1 MISDLFFRLR
11 SLFRHNTVEE
21 EMNDELSF
29 HFEQQVDKLIRSGM
43 SKDEATRQARFNF
56 GGEEKVRE
64 ECREARGVGSVEKL
78 LQDLHYGARVLLK
91 DPSFTLVAV
100 LTLALGTGA
109 TTAIFS
115 VVDAVLLHPLPFR
128 DPSRLVVVWENFLT
142 LNHPHNVAAPA
153 NFMDWESQNTV
164 FEGMTAVADIHA
176 NLTGS
181 GDPQQIV
188 VGNVTAG
195 FLSVVGVIP
204 ILGSGFSAD
213 NWKKGKDDVV
223 LLDYGFWRER
233 FGADPGI
240 VGKTIELNGKPVVV
254 VGVAPKDFSL
264 FMKDGTLTGSKPQMW
279 SPWAVPNDWGD
290 RKQGVGRYLTV
301 LARMKPAVTVAQAQ
315 EQMST
320 IASRLQQEYPLTNA
334 HWGAT
339 VVPLREQ
346 LSGDLRPALLTL
358 FCAVGLVLLIACA
371 NVSSLL
377 LARAAKREKEI
388 AIRAA
393 IGASPWRIARQLLT
407 ESVLLAGSGG
417 ALGLL
422 LAFWGTKA
430 LLAAG
435 PKDLLDLRYVTL
447 NIRVLAFTACVTMLS
462 GIVFGSLPSLL
473 SARSEVAE
481 SLKDEVRSS
490 PTGRSTLLRS
500 LLVVAQTGLALNL
513 LVGSGLL
520 IHSFVRLV
528 GVDPG
533 FDPHNL
539 LTFQVGLPTA
549 KYPKDEAQ
557 MAFFRDLLQRVG
569 RLPGV
574 RSASLENYPPLTG
587 MGSATGVH
595 IIGQPKRGDADL
607 PVSGVRVVGPDYFR
621 TMGIPLLMGRSFDER
636 ESAQASHVVVVNQA
650 FVEEYLRGENPIG
663 KKISIYMHDNKVDDD
678 NPSEIVGVCGAV
690 HQSGLDSEAKPNVY
704 WPMPE
709 LTYSSMTFLVRTSND
724 PAALVPA
731 IRRELRQIDPE
742 LPMASVATMEQL
754 LGDSLARSRFTM
766 SLLGVFAA
774 VALALTAVGI
784 YGVVSYSVAQ
794 RTHEIGI
801 RMALGAQRGNVLGLV
816 LRQGARLMI
825 AGVGFGVLSALV
837 LTHLMSSL
845 LYGVSATDP
854 ATFVAVVLI
863 LLAVAFLASYMPAR
877 YATRVSPIIALRY
890 P

>member
-1 MISDLFFRLR
+1 MFSDLLFRLR
-11 SLFRHNTVEE
+11 SFFRHNTVEK
-21 EMNDELSF
+21 EMNDELRF
-29 HFEQQVDKLIRSGM
+29 HFEQQVEKFMQSGM
-43 SKDEATRQARFNF
+43 SKDEATRQARFRF

-64 ECREARGVGSVEKL
+64 ECREARGVGSVEML
-78 LQDLHYGARVLLK
+78 LQDLHYGARMLLK

-100 LTLALGTGA
+100 LTLALGIGA

-115 VVDAVLLHPLPFR
+115 VVDSVLLHPLPFR

-153 NFMDWESQNTV
+153 NFLDWQNQNTV
-164 FEGMTAVADIHA
+164 FEGMTAMADTHA

-188 VGNVTAG
+188 VGNVTPG
-195 FLSVVGVIP
+195 FLSVVGVNP
-204 ILGSGFSAD
+204 IVGGGFSPD
-213 NWKKGKDDVV
+213 NWKQGKDDVV
-223 LLDYGFWRER
+223 LLDYGFWKER
-233 FGADPGI
+233 LGGDPGI
-240 VGKTIELNGKPVVV
+240 VGKTVELNGKPVVV
-254 VGVAPKDFSL
+254 VGVAPKDFTL
-264 FMKDGTLTGSKPQMW
+264 FIKDGTLTGSKPQMW
-279 SPWAVPNDWGD
+279 SPWAVPKDWGD

-301 LARMKPAVTVAQAQ
+301 LARMKPGVTVAQAQ
-315 EQMST
+315 QQMNT

-339 VVPLREQ
+339 VVPIREQ

-358 FCAVGLVLLIACA
+358 FCAVGFVLLIACA

-393 IGASPWRIARQLLT
+393 IGASRWRIARQLLT

-417 ALGLL
+417 TLGLL
-422 LAFWGTKA
+422 LAFWGTRA
-430 LLAAG
+430 LLASG
-435 PKDLLDLRYVTL
+435 PKDLLDLRYVPL
-447 NIRVLAFTACVTMLS
+447 NIRVLAFTVAVTMLS
-462 GIVFGSLPSLL
+462 SIAFGFLPSFL
-473 SARSEVAE
+473 SARLQMAE
-481 SLKDEVRSS
+481 SLKDEARST
-490 PTGRSTLLRS
+490 PTGRRTLLRS
-500 LLVVAQTGLALNL
+500 LLVVGQISLAMVL

-520 IHSFVRLV
+520 IRSFVRLV

-533 FDPHNL
+533 FNPNNL
-539 LTFQVGLPTA
+539 LTFQVGLPHA

-557 MAFFRDLLQRVG
+557 MAFFRDLLLRVR

-574 RSASLENYPPLTG
+574 HSVTVENFPPLTG
-587 MGSATGVH
+587 MGSATSVH
-595 IIGQPKRGDADL
+595 IIGEPKRGEADL

-621 TMGIPLLMGRSFDER
+621 TMGIPLQAGRWFDER
-636 ESAQASHVVVVNQA
+636 ESTEASHVVVVNQA
-650 FVEEYLRGENPIG
+650 FVEKYLRSENPIG
-663 KKISIYMHDNKVDDD
+663 MKISIYMHDDKFDDD
-678 NPSEIVGVCGAV
+678 HPSEIVGVCGAV
-690 HQSGLDSEAKPNVY
+690 HQLGLDSEAKPTVY

-709 LTYSSMTFLVRTSND
+709 LTYSRMTFLVRTAND
-724 PAALVPA
+724 PAALVPV
-731 IRRELRQIDPE
+731 IRRELHEIDPE

-784 YGVVSYSVAQ
+784 YGVISYSVAQ

-825 AGVGFGVLSALV
+825 AGVGLGLVSALV
-837 LTHLMSSL
+837 ITRLMSSL
-845 LYGVSATDP
+845 LYGVGATDP
-854 ATFVAVVLI
+854 ATFAAVVFTLVAVAL
-863 LLAVAFLASYMPAR
+863 LASYVPAR
-877 YATRVSPIIALRY
+877 YATRVSPIIALRCQ
-890 P
+890 

>member
-1 MISDLFFRLR
+1 VFSDPFFRLR
-11 SLFRHNTVEE
+11 TLFRHNTVEK
-21 EMNDELSF
+21 EMNNELRF
-29 HFEQQVDKLIRSGM
+29 HFEQQVDKLMRSGM
-43 SKDEATRQARFNF
+43 SKDEASRQARFEF
-56 GGEEKVRE
+56 GGEDKVRE
-64 ECREARGVGSVEKL
+64 ECREARGVGSVEML
-78 LQDLHYGARVLLK
+78 LQDLHYGARTLLK
-91 DPSFTLVAV
+91 DPSFSLVAV
-100 LTLALGTGA
+100 LTLALGMGA

-128 DPSRLVVVWENFLT
+128 DSSRLVVVWENFLT

-153 NFMDWESQNTV
+153 NFLDWESQNTV
-164 FEGMTAVADIHA
+164 FEGMTAMADSHA

-188 VGNVTAG
+188 LGNVTAG
-195 FLSVVGVIP
+195 FLSVTGVNP
-204 ILGSGFSAD
+204 ILGSGFNAD
-213 NWKKGKDDVV
+213 NWKEGKDDVV
-223 LLDYGFWRER
+223 LLDYGFWKER
-233 FGADPGI
+233 LGGDPGI

-254 VGVAPKDFSL
+254 VGVAPKDFTL
-264 FMKDGTLTGSKPQMW
+264 FIKDGNLTGSRPQMW
-279 SPWAVPNDWGD
+279 SPWAVPKDWGD

-301 LARMKPAVTVAQAQ
+301 LARMKPGVTVAQAQ
-315 EQMST
+315 EQIST
-320 IASRLQQEYPLTNA
+320 IAWRLQQEYPLTNA
-334 HWGAT
+334 HWGTT
-339 VVPLREQ
+339 VVPIREQ

-358 FCAVGLVLLIACA
+358 FCAVAFLLLIACA

-393 IGASPWRIARQLLT
+393 IGASRWRIARQLLT

-422 LAFWGTKA
+422 LAFWGTRA
-430 LLAAG
+430 LLASG

-447 NIRVLAFTACVTMLS
+447 NLRLLAFTATVTMVS
-462 GIVFGSLPSLL
+462 SIVFGFLPSFL
-473 SARSEVAE
+473 SARSQIGE
-481 SLKDEVRSS
+481 SLKDEARSTA
-490 PTGRSTLLRS
+490 TGRSTLLRS
-500 LLVVAQTGLALNL
+500 LLVVAQMSLALVL

-520 IHSFVRLV
+520 IRSFVRLV

-533 FDPHNL
+533 FDPRNL
-539 LTFQVGLPTA
+539 LTFQVGLPHA
-549 KYPKDEAQ
+549 KYPQDEAQ
-557 MAFFRDLLQRVG
+557 MAFFRDLLLRLG

-574 RSASLENYPPLTG
+574 RSVSMENFPPLTG
-587 MGSATGVH
+587 MGSATSVH
-595 IIGQPKRGDADL
+595 IIGQPKRGEADL

-621 TMGIPLLMGRSFDER
+621 TMGIPLQAGRLFDER
-636 ESAQASHVVVVNQA
+636 ESTEASHVVVVNQA

-663 KKISIYMHDNKVDDD
+663 KKISIYMHDDKFDDD
-678 NPSEIVGVCGAV
+678 HPSEIVGVCGAV
-690 HQSGLDSEAKPNVY
+690 HQSALDSEAKPNVY

-709 LTYSSMTFLVRTSND
+709 LTYSRMTFLVRTSND

-731 IRRELRQIDPE
+731 IRRQLREIDPE

-784 YGVVSYSVAQ
+784 YGVISYSVAQ

-816 LRQGARLMI
+816 LKQGARLMI
-825 AGVGFGVLSALV
+825 AGVGLGVVSALV
-837 LTHLMSSL
+837 LTRSMSSL
-845 LYGVSATDP
+845 LYGVGATDP
-854 ATFVAVVLI
+854 ATFAAVVFI
-863 LLAVAFLASYMPAR
+863 LLAVAFLASYVPAR
-877 YATRVSPIIALRY
+877 YATRVSPMTALRNQ
-890 P
+890 